1 MLTRWK
7 RLMRTILL
15 LRRFLLPGATRAAC
29 LVWLVAGASF
39 SWGEP
44 IAGEEPSVLEIDAV
58 MAAMAAQRSEFDA
71 SGLHALGLEG
81 LSAVLDRLLPDTARP
96 TSPDVADETAERI
109 IARLGDDRFL
119 VRESA
124 TRELIE
130 LGRAVRPRLI
140 EAARHTDAE
149 VSWRARSILRKWEIE
164 VKEDKSRFVAGF
176 EAYCEGIQD
185 ERRIEELGERARR
198 VLEGGAADGARRQI
212 VTACMA
218 AVARHGDDRY
228 TDQFRPLLKHEDV
241 QVPVLVVRAIGAAV
255 EGRDCPAL
263 LLDAL
268 GDDRRETVV
277 EAMRWTPYCGEGPHR
292 SDVRRVLIGLFEGDD
307 EELRFQ
313 VSFPLMSVFD
323 DPRAADYLLAQLAS
337 PDEQRRSQA
346 FDWIGDAGNFGKPAS
361 AKLLDA
367 VGPLLESPDHRIR
380 RLALRTL
387 SIYSG
392 EEVVKRLIP
401 MLADPNAS
409 IAGEVVPRLQHQRDK
424 EMLRRVL
431 SEAAENGDEKI
442 RTKAAEVLE
451 KLRQEG

>member
-1 MLTRWK
+1 
-7 RLMRTILL
+7 
-15 LRRFLLPGATRAAC
+15 
-29 LVWLVAGASF
+29 
-39 SWGEP
+39 
-44 IAGEEPSVLEIDAV
+44 
-58 MAAMAAQRSEFDA
+58 MAAMATHRSQFDP
-71 SGLHALGLEG
+71 SGLHAMGYEG

-96 TSPDVADETAERI
+96 AAGAADTADETVDRI
-109 IARLGDDRFL
+109 IARLGDERFL

-140 EAARHTDAE
+140 EAAGHADAE
-149 VSWRARSILRKWEIE
+149 IRWRARSILRKWEIE

-176 EAYCEGIQD
+176 EAYCEGIQGQ
-185 ERRIEELGERARR
+185 RRIEELAERARL
-198 VLEGGAADGARRQI
+198 VLDGGAPDGARRQI

-218 AVARHGDDRY
+218 AVARNGDDRY
-228 TDQFRPLLKHEDV
+228 TDRFRPLLEHEDV

-255 EGRDCPAL
+255 ADRDCPVL

-268 GDDRRETVV
+268 ADDRRETVM
-277 EAMRWTPYCGEGPHR
+277 EAMRWAPHCGDGPHK
-292 SDVRRVLIGLFEGDD
+292 SDVRRLLIGLFEGED
-307 EELRFQ
+307 EELKLQ

-323 DPRAADYLLAQLAS
+323 DPRAADYLLAQLAG

-367 VGPLLESPDHRIR
+367 MGPLLQSPDHRVR
-380 RLALRTL
+380 RQALRTL

-409 IAGEVVPRLQHQRDK
+409 IAGEAVPRLRHQRDK

-431 SEAAENGDEKI
+431 AEAAENGDGRI